1 MTKEQRQY
9 KGLIMADLNIA
20 DKYRNDDDKPLRLQ
34 AAYHL
39 QQAIEKTIKLKAEIA
54 GLSMLW
60 GHDIDVLLKKCD
72 DNNIDIDVPK
82 YIRDKADVITHWEA
96 ECRYFPIKVVRKDT
110 LGKVYKA
117 ALEWIEQDDTK

>member
-1 MTKEQRQY
+1 MTRDQKQY
-9 KGLIMADLNIA
+9 KGLILADLQIA
-20 DKYRNDDDKPLRLQ
+20 KRYYKDEDKPLRLQ

-54 GLSMLW
+54 GLSLW

-72 DNNIDIDVPK
+72 DSNIDIGVPK

-96 ECRYFPIKVVRKDT
+96 ECRYYPIKVVRKDT
-110 LGKVYKA
+110 LQKTYDI
-117 ALEWIEQDDTK
+117 ALEWLDTGTTK

>member
-1 MTKEQRQY
+1 
-9 KGLIMADLNIA
+9 MADLNIA

-60 GHDIDVLLKKCD
+60 GHDIDVLLKKSL
-72 DNNIDIDVPK
+72 K
-82 YIRDKADVITHWEA
+82 
-96 ECRYFPIKVVRKDT
+96 RYSGAK
-110 LGKVYKA
+110 
-117 ALEWIEQDDTK
+117 